1 MLAGCSNR
9 LQQGKVPK
17 ELPLI
22 RNTLARGLR
31 ASGPPR
37 AALPGPAERKASGI
51 PVAVLA
57 GDHSAVGVWS
67 RWHAPSAPAPLAASL
82 PRQSGAEG
90 FRYSRRRG
98 LRPRGGGQYR
108 LSFSGC
114 RVGVPA
120 APATRASGAC
130 HLLSQSHGG
139 AAVGRTKRGR
149 TSFTCVCAAE
159 SVRRPGLARSSGDG
173 RRSPSRQRSLFSDHS
188 WAVEGSLGKTC
199 MKGWTSTRSKTPFTV

>member
-1 MLAGCSNR
+1 MESRGPSNFSRQGIVADGSERRTADLA
-9 LQQGKVPK
+9 P
-17 ELPLI
+17 I
-22 RNTLARGLR
+22 RNEPVRGVR

-37 AALPGPAERKASGI
+37 AALPGLAERKASGI
-51 PVAVLA
+51 PVAVVE

-114 RVGVPA
+114 RVGPCRSGDEGFRRMSPA
-120 APATRASGAC
+120 
-130 HLLSQSHGG
+130 QSESWGSCGG
-139 AAVGRTKRGR
+139 AHEARKNELH
-149 TSFTCVCAAE
+149 VC
-159 SVRRPGLARSSGDG
+159 VRRRVREAAGSCPLIR
-173 RRSPSRQRSLFSDHS
+173 RRSPLTLSATLVIF
-188 WAVEGSLGKTC
+188 GS
-199 MKGWTSTRSKTPFTV
+199 